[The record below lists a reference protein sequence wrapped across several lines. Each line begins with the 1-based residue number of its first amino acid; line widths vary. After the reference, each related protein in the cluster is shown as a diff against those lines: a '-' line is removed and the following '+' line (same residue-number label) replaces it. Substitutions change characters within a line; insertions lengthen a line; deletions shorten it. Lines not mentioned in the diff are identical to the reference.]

1 MLTNQFITCRGR
13 KAKRFG
19 KLRLV
24 QFAVQIA
31 PILCGEIVRFELFAA
46 LEHALWFC
54 NGHALAL
61 TFQEVAALKLIDCA
75 NHCKHQSAEEN
86 YFAQLDESNVD
97 DYDFLQEVTRQETM
111 RMLYVA
117 IDQLPPQTRNVIL
130 LNLEGKTN
138 PEVAEELGISVNTVK
153 CLKKSAYETLRGTLS
168 QNYFVI
174 LMFLLG
180 E

>member
-1 MLTNQFITCRGR
+1 MSAIIQTNKDFEVFFRENFPSVYAFMKRYTGDDELAADLAQETFIRVYER
-13 KAKRFG
+13 RD
-19 KLRLV
+19 
-24 QFAVQIA
+24 
-31 PILCGEIVRFELFAA
+31 EIVSVDYGKAFLY
-46 LEHALWFC
+46 
-54 NGHALAL
+54 
-61 TFQEVAALKLIDCA
+61 TVARHLYW
-75 NHCKHQSAEEN
+75 NHCKHQRAKEN

-153 CLKKSAYETLRGTLS
+153 TIKLRAYRVLRERLKGIQWLL
-168 QNYFVI
+168 
-174 LMFLLG
+174 LLLLG
-180 E
+180 V

>member
-1 MLTNQFITCRGR
+1 MSTVIQSNKEFELFFRENFPSVYAFMKRYTKDNELAADLAQETFIRVYER
-13 KAKRFG
+13 R
-19 KLRLV
+19 
-24 QFAVQIA
+24 
-31 PILCGEIVRFELFAA
+31 GEIVSVDYGKAFLY
-46 LEHALWFC
+46 
-54 NGHALAL
+54 
-61 TFQEVAALKLIDCA
+61 TVARHLYW
-75 NHCKHQSAEEN
+75 NHCKHQWAEEN

>member
-1 MLTNQFITCRGR
+1 M
-13 KAKRFG
+13 
-19 KLRLV
+19 
-24 QFAVQIA
+24 
-31 PILCGEIVRFELFAA
+31 
-46 LEHALWFC
+46 
-54 NGHALAL
+54 
-61 TFQEVAALKLIDCA
+61 
-75 NHCKHQSAEEN
+75 
-86 YFAQLDESNVD
+86 D

-153 CLKKSAYETLRGTLS
+153 CLKKSAYETLREALS
-168 QNYFVI
+168 KNYFVI

>member
-1 MLTNQFITCRGR
+1 M
-13 KAKRFG
+13 
-19 KLRLV
+19 
-24 QFAVQIA
+24 
-31 PILCGEIVRFELFAA
+31 
-46 LEHALWFC
+46 
-54 NGHALAL
+54 
-61 TFQEVAALKLIDCA
+61 
-75 NHCKHQSAEEN
+75 
-86 YFAQLDESNVD
+86 D

-174 LMFLLG
+174 LIFLLG

>member
-1 MLTNQFITCRGR
+1 MSAIIQSNRDFEIFFRENFSSVYAFMKRYTGDDELAADLAQETFIRVYER
-13 KAKRFG
+13 RD
-19 KLRLV
+19 
-24 QFAVQIA
+24 
-31 PILCGEIVRFELFAA
+31 EIVS
-46 LEHALWFC
+46 
-54 NGHALAL
+54 
-61 TFQEVAALKLIDCA
+61 VD
-75 NHCKHQSAEEN
+75 

-117 IDQLPPQTRNVIL
+117 INQLPPQTRNVIL

-153 CLKKSAYETLRGTLS
+153 CLKKSAYEILRGALS
-168 QNYFVI
+168 KNYFVI

>member
-1 MLTNQFITCRGR
+1 M
-13 KAKRFG
+13 
-19 KLRLV
+19 
-24 QFAVQIA
+24 
-31 PILCGEIVRFELFAA
+31 
-46 LEHALWFC
+46 
-54 NGHALAL
+54 
-61 TFQEVAALKLIDCA
+61 
-75 NHCKHQSAEEN
+75 SAEYMHIGIPITNKKPGMTYNEGAK
-86 YFAQLDESNVD
+86 FWVSNVD

-168 QNYFVI
+168 KNYFVI
-174 LMFLLG
+174 FTKKTSGSQPDIWVSQDDASDIRYATLKSSYT
-180 E
+180 

>member
-1 MLTNQFITCRGR
+1 MSAIIQTNKDFEVFFRENFPSVYAFMKRYTGDDELAADLAQETFIRVYER
-13 KAKRFG
+13 RD
-19 KLRLV
+19 
-24 QFAVQIA
+24 
-31 PILCGEIVRFELFAA
+31 EIVSVDYGKAFLY
-46 LEHALWFC
+46 
-54 NGHALAL
+54 
-61 TFQEVAALKLIDCA
+61 TVARHLYW
-75 NHCKHQSAEEN
+75 NHCKHQRAKEN

-153 CLKKSAYETLRGTLS
+153 TQKRKAYAFLREELKHLFIIFL
-168 QNYFVI
+168 V
-174 LMFLLG
+174 LMNM
-180 E
+180 

>member
-1 MLTNQFITCRGR
+1 MSAIIQTNKDFEVFFRENFPSVYAFM
-13 KAKRFG
+13 KAF
-19 KLRLV
+19 LY
-24 QFAVQIA
+24 
-31 PILCGEIVRFELFAA
+31 
-46 LEHALWFC
+46 
-54 NGHALAL
+54 
-61 TFQEVAALKLIDCA
+61 TVARHLYW
-75 NHCKHQSAEEN
+75 NHCKQQRAKEN

-153 CLKKSAYETLRGTLS
+153 CLKKSAYETLREALS
-168 QNYFVI
+168 KNYFVI

-180 E
+180 V